1 MNKMNGFYFL
11 MGCKDIFVKTEKK
24 NKTVGL
30 AKEICEKM
38 GFPPSQNN
46 VNELIRRLQKA
57 TYQLTILSNGRKC
70 HDITGDGFSYGS
82 FVDENKTTIITLEK

>member
-1 MNKMNGFYFL
+1 MLKQ
-11 MGCKDIFVKTEKK
+11 KRKIKQW
-24 NKTVGL
+24 GL

-46 VNELIRRLQKA
+46 VNELTRRLQRA
-57 TYQLTILSNGRKC
+57 TYQLTILSNGRKY

-82 FVDENKTTIITLEK
+82 FVDENKTTIVTLDK